1 MDHLVVIARNP
12 IPPGAVAGKIVSD
25 DGTELRYARWSAAS
39 RERKGTVCLFQGRAE
54 FIEKYFETVANLRRR
69 GFAVATLDWRG
80 QGGSARPLRSARKG
94 HVEDFAQY
102 DADLDAFMR
111 QVVLPDC
118 PPPYFALAHSMGS
131 NIVLRGATAKDCW
144 FERMLLAAPML
155 HLAKLP
161 VPQSALAAFA
171 EAAVLA
177 GLGNLYAPGHR
188 DDPPHAPAA
197 TSPLTSDP
205 VRLERNQAVLAAAP
219 ELVLGGP
226 TLGWLRA
233 ACASMRHV
241 TSDEFAFAV
250 HVPVLMVAAGNDH
263 IVSPFAIEQLAARL
277 KAGAQIVLA
286 GARHELLQERN
297 ELREQF
303 WAAFDAFIPGSP
315 LVTRARSRQEQQTDA
330 EPQADASAAPA
341 AS

>member
-12 IPPGAVAGKIVSD
+12 IPPGAVAGTIVSD
-25 DGTELRYARWSAAS
+25 DGTELRYARWPAAS
-39 RERKGTVCLFQGRAE
+39 KERKGTVCLFQGRAE

-80 QGGSARPLRSARKG
+80 QGGSARALRNPRKG

-118 PPPYFALAHSMGS
+118 PPPYFALAHSMGG
-131 NIVLRGATAKDCW
+131 NIVLRGTTAKDCW
-144 FERMLLAAPML
+144 FERVLLSAPML
-155 HLAKLP
+155 HLARLP
-161 VPQSALAAFA
+161 MPQSALAAVA
-171 EAAVLA
+171 EAAVLS

-188 DDPPHAPAA
+188 NDPPKEPAA
-197 TSPLTSDP
+197 TSPLSSDP
-205 VRLERNQAVLAAAP
+205 VRLERNEAILAAAP
-219 ELVLGGP
+219 ELGLGGP
-226 TLGWLRA
+226 TFGWLRA

-241 TSDEFAFAV
+241 TSDEFVFAV
-250 HVPVLMVAAGNDH
+250 HVPVLMVAAGNDR
-263 IVSPFAIEQLAARL
+263 IVSSLAIEQLAARL

-315 LVTRARSRQEQQTDA
+315 LVTRARSKQEQKA
-330 EPQADASAAPA
+330 EADASAAPA